1 MGSATHPLFG
11 HLDDPVHMAL
21 FFAWWRQTGLRSM
34 PAETDVDFD
43 ELAPILPHVGLID
56 LLDGGRRFRYRHIGP
71 WSEALLNRDAGE
83 EDLDETAG
91 EPQIV
96 WLRDLY
102 GDVVRRQS
110 PIYAE
115 CVYRSENVRR
125 IWTMRLV
132 LPLAGDRDNVDT
144 LIYSVSFAPCLA
156 RVGRSDRIVD
166 ILEAKRVIFERCTGR
181 NASLELAFGAL
192 QL

>member
-21 FFAWWRQTGLRSM
+21 FYAWWHPAGRRGM
-34 PAETDVDFD
+34 PAETDVDFED
-43 ELAPILPHVGLID
+43 LAPIMPHIGLID
-56 LLDGGRRFRYRHIGP
+56 VLDDGRRFRHRHLGP
-71 WSEALLNRDAGE
+71 WTEALLSCDASE
-83 EDLDETAG
+83 DDLDETAG
-91 EPQIV
+91 EPQLV

-125 IWTMRLV
+125 IWTMRLL
-132 LPLAGDRDNVDT
+132 LPLSGDRDNVDT
-144 LIYSVSFAPCLA
+144 LIYSVSFAPCRA
-156 RVGRSDRIVD
+156 RIGRNDRIVD
-166 ILEAKRVIFERCTGR
+166 VLEAKRVIFERCAGHI
-181 NASLELAFGAL
+181 AALELAFGAL